1 MRTIGAKVGA
11 KKIGRFV
18 KTRFL
23 SIFEILQGCQRVIFE
38 RFIAVASRLDDEI
51 ASRSLSYFPD
61 FHRGCQRFFLEGDI
75 AYVRWLK
82 S

>member
-1 MRTIGAKVGA
+1 MRTIGAKGEPRKSFGSLV
-11 KKIGRFV
+11 
-18 KTRFL
+18 TRFL
-23 SIFEILQGCQRVIFE
+23 KILEILQGCQGVILGVP
-38 RFIAVASRLDDEI
+38 RAVASRLDDEI